1 MHNYGP
7 FSALTD
13 PSELFEELEPAHRA
27 AFEEL
32 QADNKDTF
40 AEAYGLMQTCDG
52 SLTMLVEPEHQ
63 LVTHCFLIDTT
74 GPGEFELFAMDIP
87 PKDNPLKATTLDEA
101 IDRLEALVD
110 REDAVRGLV
119 SALRQFILSNEE
131 DVSIPHTDRNELVAY
146 LNAMGARYT
155 L

>member
-13 PSELFEELEPAHRA
+13 TAELFEELEPAHRT

-40 AEAYGLMQTCDG
+40 AEAYGLMQACDG

-74 GPGEFELFAMDIP
+74 
-87 PKDNPLKATTLDEA
+87 
-101 IDRLEALVD
+101 R
-110 REDAVRGLV
+110 
-119 SALRQFILSNEE
+119 
-131 DVSIPHTDRNELVAY
+131 
-146 LNAMGARYT
+146 
-155 L
+155 